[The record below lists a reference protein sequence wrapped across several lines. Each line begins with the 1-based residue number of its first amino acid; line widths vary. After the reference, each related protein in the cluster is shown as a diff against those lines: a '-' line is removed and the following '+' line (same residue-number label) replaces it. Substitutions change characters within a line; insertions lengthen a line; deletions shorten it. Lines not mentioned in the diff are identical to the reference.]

1 MSRRTLII
9 LVGAL
14 VLAIGAWVLSFRQL
28 DKKWQTKPPPPTKRV
43 AARSAQPLNLQAVT
57 ASGKTVAEVWAE
69 FQKNGAPKLTPA
81 QINDYVDSCGRDAQS
96 LIVAA
101 RLSGDLEFLQEAEI
115 GRAHV

>member
-57 ASGKTVAEVWAE
+57 ASGKTVAEQLLDKYHGEWA
-69 FQKNGAPKLTPA
+69 
-81 QINDYVDSCGRDAQS
+81 
-96 LIVAA
+96 
-101 RLSGDLEFLQEAEI
+101 GDISRVYDEMSF
-115 GRAHV
+115 